1 MNGIL
6 SNCTL
11 GEADGYSSVPPGQAI
26 RVWSG
31 GEGITEMDRVF
42 VRSASLDGEAVVHF
56 CRALCTVSQ
65 EELNP
70 AIVHPDGSSPRVFS
84 LRKLVECAYY
94 NLGRIRLIWGR
105 LWSTISSHLVNASC
119 HSDQTVAMYSVD
131 SLRQL
136 VGKLLSR
143 DELVNFTTQSDT
155 LRPFVIVLKQ
165 CANVVVREL
174 AVQCIEQAMNAHSS
188 RLGSGWVVILEFL
201 SVASLDPAP
210 SVTRQCIDTLQS
222 VVNVHWRK
230 WGRGRDALGD
240 CVTVALRVARNPHN
254 TDCSLRAIQLIH
266 ACAKELVAELQTSEL
281 TDGLRSASMEYSHEE
296 SEEKTM
302 QRTMSVPSGPPQ
314 YPRKEAPAP
323 TEPLLSSSALWTV
336 IFEALVEVMTREER
350 RRCADSAADI
360 LFKLPSSSDFSST
373 WNQQTWSVFQFAV
386 RQIFDIKEDAYAV
399 ESGRDRILSYSASFF
414 PGLFSVIT
422 SNYETV
428 GKSLLAHL
436 LEILMVWLTT
446 ENQAMALSGI
456 YLLQEMVHFVAND
469 LDEEGWSIVIGR
481 LQCAWNL
488 CATQGKDGVP
498 FVSWVEDEPLSVDA
512 MRIRCQV
519 LIALQRVLHQMHATL
534 ADKIPKNLIPRLI
547 EILMRTVQQTAEVNS
562 RPDVLKRFHQTL
574 VRSTPPSSPSPQM
587 SVEKTAEAESPQE
600 KASTDS
606 PQLPAIETEV
616 QEIEEEGERTA
627 SEGSEKEAELQEENN
642 EAGPSE
648 LPVLKTEF
656 SQGAPPSP
664 QDPVQSEDLSAN
676 DSIPEL
682 CTELISNEQTIFC
695 GLLRIHVEGGMLTIR
710 ALRRRCQQEVPSTAI
725 TFPLCLSE

>member
-1 MNGIL
+1 M
-6 SNCTL
+6 SKCVL
-11 GEADGYSSVPPGQAI
+11 GEAEGYNSIPPGQAI

-266 ACAKELVAELQTSEL
+266 ACAKELVAELQTSDL
-281 TDGLRSASMEYSHEE
+281 TDGVRSASMEFSHEE
-296 SEEKTM
+296 SEEGTM
-302 QRTMSVPSGPPQ
+302 KRTMSVPSGPPQ
-314 YPRKEAPAP
+314 CPRKEVPIP

-360 LFKLPSSSDFSST
+360 LFKLPSSSEFSST
-373 WNQQTWSVFQFAV
+373 WNQQTWSVFLFAV
-386 RQIFDIKEDAYAV
+386 RRIFDIKEDAYAV

-422 SNYETV
+422 NNYETA

-456 YLLQEMVHFVAND
+456 YLLQEMVQFVAKD
-469 LDEEGWSIVIGR
+469 LDEEGWSIVIAR

-498 FVSWVEDEPLSVDA
+498 FVSWVEGDEEPLSVEA

-534 ADKIPKNLIPRLI
+534 EDKIPKNLIPRLI

-562 RPDVLKRFHQTL
+562 HPDVLRKFHRTL
-574 VRSTPPSSPSPQM
+574 VSSSPPSAQTSVDKTVEADSPQK
-587 SVEKTAEAESPQE
+587 KTP
-600 KASTDS
+600 TDS
-606 PQLPAIETEV
+606 PQLPIETEV
-616 QEIEEEGERTA
+616 HEIEEERERTA
-627 SEGSEKEAELQEENN
+627 SEGSEKEPEIREENN

-648 LPVLKTEF
+648 LPALKTEF
-656 SQGAPPSP
+656 SQGAPLSP
-664 QDPVQSEDLSAN
+664 QDPVQSQDLSAN

-682 CTELISNEQTIFC
+682 CTELISNEQTVFR

-710 ALRRRCQQEVPSTAI
+710 ALRRRCQQEVLSIAPTLPSC
-725 TFPLCLSE
+725 LCG